1 MITKIPIG
9 KIASAKD
16 VKDVGD
22 AVRDAR
28 KRMLLKQSQAALLCG
43 VGVRFLSDL
52 ENGKATLQ
60 IGKVLQVLDG
70 LGLAAYVG
78 TKQPFWTENGQRA

>member
-9 KIASAKD
+9 KIASA
-16 VKDVGD
+16 KDVGD

-28 KRMLLKQSQAALLCG
+28 KRMLLKQSQAAQLCG

-52 ENGKATLQ
+52 ENGKETLH